1 MIIQKWYMRSRR
13 HPNFILGLVA
23 YLFVF
28 IGIGLR
34 ANGYRE
40 GDYVLGFSFLLGMI
54 HWIWSIVDVLRNYKM
69 NSASENR
76 ILWVIFVIVMPPIGG
91 LLYYAMS
98 KTIRM

>member
-1 MIIQKWYMRSRR
+1 MWNRR

-40 GDYVLGFSFLLGMI
+40 GDYVIGFSALLGAI
-54 HWIWSIVDVLRNYKM
+54 HWIWSIIDVLRDYKV

-76 ILWVIFVIVMPPIGG
+76 ILWVILVIIIPPVGG

-98 KTIRM
+98 KTVRI